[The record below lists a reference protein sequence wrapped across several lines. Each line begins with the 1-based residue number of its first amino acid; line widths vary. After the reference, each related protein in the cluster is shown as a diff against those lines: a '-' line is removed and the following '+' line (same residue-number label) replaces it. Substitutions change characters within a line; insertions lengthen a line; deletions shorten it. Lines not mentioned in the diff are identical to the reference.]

1 MSVNSVSIN
10 DQMPVFA
17 YERLKQVFGSIERMR
32 VSFLGVSYRGDVG
45 DTRFTPVES
54 LVRLV
59 QSDNANV
66 KFHDPYVSYWQ
77 ELSCEVESDIDIVFC
92 PSPDLVIIS
101 TAHSEYK
108 KSEFIDKIIEITPC
122 KIFDAVGLFSDEQI
136 KHLSVK
142 HDVSVLGRGDVN

>member
-1 MSVNSVSIN
+1 M
-10 DQMPVFA
+10 
-17 YERLKQVFGSIERMR
+17 
-32 VSFLGVSYRGDVG
+32 G

-77 ELSCEVESDIDIVFC
+77 ELSCRVESDIDEVFY
-92 PSPDLVIIS
+92 PDPDLVIIS

-108 KSEFIDKIIEITPC
+108 ESEFIDKILAITPS
-122 KIFDAVGLFSDEQI
+122 KIFDAVGLFSEN
-136 KHLSVK
+136 K
-142 HDVSVLGRGDVN
+142 